1 MNMLLWIAAGAL
13 TGWVAFAAVG
23 LNRARG
29 PWVSALI
36 GAVGGF
42 IGGKAVAPVFVSL
55 PPGGELSMPVLM
67 IATALAAA
75 ALAAGDLVHERWGL

>member
-1 MNMLLWIAAGAL
+1 MNMLLWIVAGAL
-13 TGWVAFAAVG
+13 TGWVAFSVVG
-23 LNRARG
+23 LNQARG

-36 GAVGGF
+36 GAVGGI

-67 IATALAAA
+67 IAMLLAAA
-75 ALAAGDLVHERWGL
+75 ALAAGDLVHDRWGI